1 MNVREVE
8 DALGKD
14 LSEIPKKEPA
24 KKKRKKTEWSR
35 IVFIVS
41 MLAIP
46 IISWLIFWLYGNFNM
61 ILMAFQTP
69 TGEWTFRNFVTF
81 WHDLTAPY
89 SEVGVSVR
97 NTFLYFGL
105 NVLMILPI
113 GTLIAFFIYKKIKG
127 HKVFRVLIFLPA
139 IIPTIVM
146 VTAFKETIKPWGPLA
161 SLGIKFPEAGLLA
174 DPNTATPTVMFYC
187 LWTGFSTIMLL
198 MCGAMARIPTELF
211 EAAKLDGCGPF
222 REFFSIVVPLIMPVL
237 SMQIIFSLTGL
248 LSASGPILLMTGGAA
263 ETSTLNYWIF
273 INTQRGTAASGAYN
287 IVSATGLVFTFI
299 AVPIIMLVRWLS
311 EKIEAVEY

>member
-8 DALGKD
+8 DALGKE

-24 KKKRKKTEWSR
+24 KKKRKKIEWSR

>member
-24 KKKRKKTEWSR
+24 KKKRKKIEWSR

-198 MCGAMARIPTELF
+198 MCGAMARIPIELF

>member
-24 KKKRKKTEWSR
+24 KKKRKKIEWSR

-127 HKVFRVLIFLPA
+127 HKVFRVLIYLPA

>member
-24 KKKRKKTEWSR
+24 KKKRKKIEWSR

-174 DPNTATPTVMFYC
+174 EPNTATPTVMFYC

>member
-24 KKKRKKTEWSR
+24 KKKRKKIEWSR

-146 VTAFKETIKPWGPLA
+146 VTAFKETIKPWRALA
-161 SLGIKFPEAGLLA
+161 SLGMKFPESGLLA

>member
-1 MNVREVE
+1 MNVREAE

-14 LSEIPKKEPA
+14 LNEIPKKEPA
-24 KKKRKKTEWSR
+24 KKKRKKIEWSR
-35 IVFIVS
+35 TIFIVS

-46 IISWLIFWLYGNFNM
+46 IVSWLIFWLYGNFNM

-127 HKVFRVLIFLPA
+127 HKLFRVLIFLPA

-187 LWTGFSTIMLL
+187 LWTGFSSIMLL

-222 REFFSIVVPLIMPVL
+222 REFFSLVVPLIMPVL

>member
-1 MNVREVE
+1 MNVREAE

-14 LSEIPKKEPA
+14 LNEIPKKEPA
-24 KKKRKKTEWSR
+24 KKKRKKIEWSR
-35 IVFIVS
+35 TIFIIS

-46 IISWLIFWLYGNFNM
+46 IVSWLIFWLYGNFNM

-187 LWTGFSTIMLL
+187 LWTGFSSIMLL

>member
-35 IVFIVS
+35 IEFIVS

-46 IISWLIFWLYGNFNM
+46 IISWLVFWLYGNFNM

>member
-24 KKKRKKTEWSR
+24 KKKRKKIEWSR

-146 VTAFKETIKPWGPLA
+146 VTAFKETIKPWGRLA

>member
-24 KKKRKKTEWSR
+24 KKKRKKIEWSR

-299 AVPIIMLVRWLS
+299 AVPIIMLVC
-311 EKIEAVEY
+311 

>member
-1 MNVREVE
+1 MNEK
-8 DALGKD
+8 DAAQDFGRVYG
-14 LSEIPKKEPA
+14 EAPHAEPT
-24 KKKRKKTEWSR
+24 KTRRKKHDWSKT
-35 IVFIVS
+35 VFIVS

-46 IISWLIFWLYGNFNM
+46 VVSWLVFWLYGNFNM

-69 TGEWTFRNFVTF
+69 TGEWTFRNFASF

-105 NVLMILPI
+105 NVLLILPI

-127 HKVFRVLIFLPA
+127 HKLFRVLIFLPA

-146 VTAFKETIKPWGPLA
+146 VTAFKETIKPWGPL
-161 SLGIKFPEAGLLA
+161 SNLGIHLPEAGLLA
-174 DPNTATPTVMFYC
+174 DPKTATPTVMFYC
-187 LWTGFSTIMLL
+187 LWTGFSSIMLL

-222 REFFSIVVPLIMPVL
+222 REFFSLVVPLIMPVL
-237 SMQIIFSLTGL
+237 SMQVIFSLTGL

-299 AVPIIMLVRWLS
+299 AMPVILLVRWLS

>member
-1 MNVREVE
+1 MNVREIE

-24 KKKRKKTEWSR
+24 KKKRKKIERSR

-187 LWTGFSTIMLL
+187 LWTGFSSIMLL

>member
-1 MNVREVE
+1 MNVREAE
-8 DALGKD
+8 DTLGKD
-14 LSEIPKKEPA
+14 LSEISQKKPT

-46 IISWLIFWLYGNFNM
+46 VVSWLIFWLYGNLNM

-187 LWTGFSTIMLL
+187 LWTGFSSIMLL

-222 REFFSIVVPLIMPVL
+222 REFFSLVVPLIMPVL

>member
-24 KKKRKKTEWSR
+24 KKKRKKIEWSR
-35 IVFIVS
+35 IVVIVS

>member
-24 KKKRKKTEWSR
+24 KKKRKKIEWSR

-248 LSASGPILLMTGGAA
+248 LSASGPILLMTDGAA

>member
-1 MNVREVE
+1 MNVREIE

-24 KKKRKKTEWSR
+24 KKKRKKIERSR

>member
-24 KKKRKKTEWSR
+24 KKKRKKIEWSR

-139 IIPTIVM
+139 ISPTIVM

>member
-187 LWTGFSTIMLL
+187 LWTGFSSIMLL

>member
-14 LSEIPKKEPA
+14 LSGIPKKEPA
-24 KKKRKKTEWSR
+24 KKKRKKIEWSR

-187 LWTGFSTIMLL
+187 LWTGFSSIMLL

>member
-24 KKKRKKTEWSR
+24 KKKRKKIEWSR

>member
-1 MNVREVE
+1 MNVREVK

-24 KKKRKKTEWSR
+24 KKKRKKIEWSR

>member
-1 MNVREVE
+1 MNVREIE

-24 KKKRKKTEWSR
+24 KKKRKKIEWSR

>member
-24 KKKRKKTEWSR
+24 KKKRKKIEWSR

-187 LWTGFSTIMLL
+187 LWTGFSSIMLL

>member
-24 KKKRKKTEWSR
+24 KKKRKKIERSR

-187 LWTGFSTIMLL
+187 LWTGFSSIMLL

>member
-8 DALGKD
+8 DALEKD
-14 LSEIPKKEPA
+14 LSGIPKKEPA

>member
-8 DALGKD
+8 DALGKY
-14 LSEIPKKEPA
+14 LSGIPKKEPA
-24 KKKRKKTEWSR
+24 KKKRKKIEWSR

-187 LWTGFSTIMLL
+187 LWTGFSSIMLL

>member
-1 MNVREVE
+1 MNEREAVQ
-8 DALGKD
+8 D
-14 LSEIPKKEPA
+14 LEPTCGETLLPQPTE
-24 KKKRKKTEWSR
+24 KKRKKIDVPKT
-35 IVFIVS
+35 VFIVS

-46 IISWLIFWLYGNFNM
+46 IISWLVFWLYGNFNM

-69 TGEWTFRNFVTF
+69 TGEWTLRNFATF

-89 SEVGVSVR
+89 SEVWVSVR

-105 NVLMILPI
+105 NVLLILPI

-127 HKVFRVLIFLPA
+127 HKLFRVLIFLPA
-139 IIPTIVM
+139 IIPSIVM
-146 VTAFKETIKPWGPLA
+146 VTAFKETIKPWGPLVG
-161 SLGIKFPEAGLLA
+161 LGICLPEAGLLA
-174 DPNTATPTVMFYC
+174 DPKTATPTIMFYC
-187 LWTGFSTIMLL
+187 LWTGFSSIMLL

-222 REFFSIVVPLIMPVL
+222 REFFSLVVPLIMPVL

-248 LSASGPILLMTGGAA
+248 LSASGPIMLMTDGAA
-263 ETSTLNYWIF
+263 DTSTLNYWIF

-287 IVSATGLVFTFI
+287 IVSATGLVFTVI
-299 AVPIIMLVRWLS
+299 AVPIILLVRWLS

>member
-24 KKKRKKTEWSR
+24 KKKRKKIERSR

-69 TGEWTFRNFVTF
+69 TGEWTFRNFETF

-187 LWTGFSTIMLL
+187 LWTGFSSIMLL

>member
-14 LSEIPKKEPA
+14 LSKIPKKEPA
-24 KKKRKKTEWSR
+24 KKKRKKIEWSR

>member
-8 DALGKD
+8 DALGKE

-24 KKKRKKTEWSR
+24 KKKRKKIEWSR

-187 LWTGFSTIMLL
+187 LWTGFSSIMLL

-222 REFFSIVVPLIMPVL
+222 REFLSIVLPLIMPVL

>member
-24 KKKRKKTEWSR
+24 KKKRKKIEWSR

-105 NVLMILPI
+105 NVLMI
-113 GTLIAFFIYKKIKG
+113 
-127 HKVFRVLIFLPA
+127 
-139 IIPTIVM
+139 
-146 VTAFKETIKPWGPLA
+146 
-161 SLGIKFPEAGLLA
+161 S
-174 DPNTATPTVMFYC
+174 
-187 LWTGFSTIMLL
+187 
-198 MCGAMARIPTELF
+198 
-211 EAAKLDGCGPF
+211 
-222 REFFSIVVPLIMPVL
+222 
-237 SMQIIFSLTGL
+237 
-248 LSASGPILLMTGGAA
+248 
-263 ETSTLNYWIF
+263 
-273 INTQRGTAASGAYN
+273 
-287 IVSATGLVFTFI
+287 
-299 AVPIIMLVRWLS
+299 
-311 EKIEAVEY
+311 

>member
-14 LSEIPKKEPA
+14 LSEMPKKEPA
-24 KKKRKKTEWSR
+24 KKKRKKIEWSR

>member
-35 IVFIVS
+35 IEFIVS

-161 SLGIKFPEAGLLA
+161 SLGIKFPEEGLLA

>member
-1 MNVREVE
+1 MNVREVK

-24 KKKRKKTEWSR
+24 KKKRKKIERSR

-187 LWTGFSTIMLL
+187 LWTGFSSIMLL

-263 ETSTLNYWIF
+263 ETSTLNFWIF

>member
-24 KKKRKKTEWSR
+24 KKKRKKIERSR